1 MQGQQMLWKGLE
13 GYHRSGGVRSILK
26 FCRRPGRRRNKF
38 LQLGLDGH
46 QGTKGKKF
54 EVCIDVFFVETL
66 VLTVIADMFL
76 SSGSACENKGERG
89 G

>member
-1 MQGQQMLWKGLE
+1 MLWKGLE
-13 GYHRSGGVRSILK
+13 GCNLGGVMHSILK
-26 FCRRPGRRRNKF
+26 FFRCLGQRRNKF

-46 QGTKGKKF
+46 QGTKSKKF

-76 SSGSACENKGERG
+76 LSGSAHKNKCERG